1 MSQGITDKER
11 WIGNVNVDNSQ
22 VQFLLTILKVLSRN
36 LKKVDCLG
44 ASSGEIGKKTTTGL
58 KRYLTFSA
66 IVCYLILSNSPYLS
80 EFNVHHL
87 YSNRKCN
94 FFLSVWSLNLVIYQ
108 RIFKLL

>member
-44 ASSGEIGKKTTTGL
+44 ASSGEIGKKKQQLDL
-58 KRYLTFSA
+58 KD
-66 IVCYLILSNSPYLS
+66 IW
-80 EFNVHHL
+80 
-87 YSNRKCN
+87 
-94 FFLSVWSLNLVIYQ
+94 LSV
-108 RIFKLL
+108 LLFAI